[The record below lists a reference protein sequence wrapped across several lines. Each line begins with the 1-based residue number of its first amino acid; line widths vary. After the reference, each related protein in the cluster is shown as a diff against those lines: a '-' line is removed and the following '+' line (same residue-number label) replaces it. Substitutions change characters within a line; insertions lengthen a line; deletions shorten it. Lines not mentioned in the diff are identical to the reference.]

1 MVRHELVG
9 GVRYRGQNG
18 DARVEPQRNARS
30 CVSEQ
35 AKHSLGAS
43 RDATVGLDEVHRE
56 RETVELDSR
65 EAFGDSRGVGRHVFN
80 AVVGSPAPAGDPE
93 PAECAVAV
101 EDHERA
107 VRRHGDILFDSRLE
121 AP

>member
-1 MVRHELVG
+1 MIRHEVVE
-9 GVRYRGQNG
+9 GVRYRGHDG
-18 DARVEPQRNARS
+18 DVRVRRQRNARS
-30 CVSEQ
+30 CIRKQ
-35 AKHSLGAS
+35 TKHRLGAG
-43 RDATVGLDEVHRE
+43 RYATVGLDEVNRT
-56 RETVELDSR
+56 RETVELESR
-65 EAFGDSRGVGRHVFN
+65 ETFGDSRGVGRHVFN
-80 AVVGSPAPAGDPE
+80 TVIGSMTPAGDPE